1 MTYFMGNISIP
12 ATTKYVDKISDTVT
26 SFSVAENYKDRNG
39 NDHVEYYRISIFGKR
54 GKNLAQ
60 YLTSGRSVLVTGR
73 VKPGAYIAQKG
84 EKAGEAVGYLQM
96 TNARIQ
102 FATGAKKGDPTEE
115 IPDAVEVDDVE
126 VTEEEGPF

>member
-12 ATTKYVDKISDTVT
+12 ATTKYVEKLSDTVT
-26 SFSVAENYKDRNG
+26 TFSVAENYKDRNG
-39 NDHVEYYRISIFGKR
+39 KDHVEFYRISIFGKR

-73 VKPGAYIAQKG
+73 VKPGAYINKDN
-84 EKAGEAVGYLQM
+84 EAVAYLQM

-102 FATGAKKGDPTEE
+102 FATGAKKDDPTEE
-115 IPDAVEVDDVE
+115 IPVDAIEVEGDEASD
-126 VTEEEGPF
+126 EEGPF